1 MEILLDN
8 KQGTVWDVSEI
19 VSSPTWKTSRNG
31 KPGRFDFSLIKNSLW
46 QERSFS
52 YNNGDIV
59 RFRYKGQDV
68 FYGYIF
74 SVDGGK
80 NESVKIKCYDQIR
93 YLTNKDTYVF
103 SNATVT
109 EIVRQIANDF
119 NLRTGILQDSLYRI
133 PAMVE
138 DGQSLI
144 DIIDKALALTLINAD
159 LNYVLYDDFG
169 SLTLRNIED
178 MLVDFYIGD
187 DSLLHNYSYRR
198 SIDSDTYNKIKVYQD
213 NEETGRREIYVAQDS
228 GSIARWGTL
237 QLYQQAD
244 ENMNAAQIEQM
255 VDTLIQLK
263 NRETK
268 TLKLDCIGDIRV
280 RAGCYVPVV
289 IDEYNIN
296 QPFVVDEV
304 SHRWNGSD
312 HQMQVTLKVV

>member
-1 MEILLDN
+1 
-8 KQGTVWDVSEI
+8 
-19 VSSPTWKTSRNG
+19 
-31 KPGRFDFSLIKNSLW
+31 
-46 QERSFS
+46 
-52 YNNGDIV
+52 
-59 RFRYKGQDV
+59 
-68 FYGYIF
+68 
-74 SVDGGK
+74 
-80 NESVKIKCYDQIR
+80 
-93 YLTNKDTYVF
+93 
-103 SNATVT
+103 
-109 EIVRQIANDF
+109 
-119 NLRTGILQDSLYRI
+119 
-133 PAMVE
+133 MVE

-187 DSLLHNYSYRR
+187 DSLLHNYRYSR

-228 GSIARWGTL
+228 GSITRWGTL

-255 VDTLIQLK
+255 VDTLIQIK

-268 TLKLDCIGDIRV
+268 TLKLDCVGDVRV
-280 RAGCYVPVV
+280 RAGCYVPIV